1 MFSRLRKKHLLYGF
15 LIAPV
20 FMIVFVVYS
29 ALHGRSDPKYVE
41 TLCIEQRCEC
51 ADWYRRSV
59 GEYQIE
65 NNVWNKGN
73 ISSYQ
78 QCVFVSA
85 GNDGVN
91 AGWAWN
97 WPGIRFNV
105 LAYPNITYGKNPWLP
120 STSPELPLRI
130 DEIKCLEA
138 KFDVLQ
144 TGSGKG
150 NLSIDLWITDNHSSQ
165 PSDITHEIMI
175 WLSHDGFW
183 PAGSRV
189 DTINIEGN
197 EIGLWRKEN
206 HNPSDDY
213 QWTFLA
219 FVYESDLIKGSIS
232 IHDFLRY
239 LVENGYVS
247 SDRYLAS
254 IELGNEIV
262 SGHGQTLIR
271 NYEIRFCE
279 Q

>member
-20 FMIVFVVYS
+20 FMIVFVINS
-29 ALHGRSDPKYVE
+29 ALLGRTNPTYVE
-41 TLCIEQRCEC
+41 TLCKKQRCEC
-51 ADWYRRSV
+51 ADWYRQSV

-73 ISSYQ
+73 FSSYQ
-78 QCVFVSA
+78 QCVFISESK
-85 GNDGVN
+85 GGVN

-105 LAYPNITYGKNPWLP
+105 LAYPNIIYGKNPWLP
-120 STSPELPLRI
+120 STSPDLPLRI

-138 KFDVLQ
+138 KFDVIQL
-144 TGSGKG
+144 GSGKG
-150 NLSIDLWITDNHSSQ
+150 NLSFDLWITDDPSSQ

-197 EIGLWRKEN
+197 EIGLWRKDN
-206 HNPSDDY
+206 HKPSDDY
-213 QWTFLA
+213 QWTFLG
-219 FVYESDLIKGSIS
+219 FVYQSDLLEGSIN
-232 IHDFLRY
+232 IREFLHF
-239 LVENGYVS
+239 LVEKGYIS
-247 SDRYLAS
+247 SEGYLAG
-254 IELGNEIV
+254 IQLGNEIV
-262 SGHGQTLIR
+262 SGHGKSLIR
-271 NYEIRFCE
+271 NYEINFCDR
-279 Q
+279 